1 MAQHTIEGVV
11 IEAGSNRPLRELR
24 VEAWL
29 RDAQHADKRIGSAVS
44 GADGAFAIVCDLGRE
59 LALKPVD
66 IYFKLLS
73 GERLLDGTRQRIVW
87 NSGSPGTRVMIPI
100 GREAIEGAAAAAMF
114 QVGGTVSTA
123 SGVALPD
130 LRVDIVDR
138 SIGGET
144 LLATA
149 ITDAKGHYS
158 ALYDPAQTGKP
169 RADLFAR
176 VIEPRGGDKG
186 AELERSPVYYRAE
199 ALLAID
205 FVVDAAK
212 VTRADEYRRLG
223 ADIRRILGTTTSIE
237 KLGAQQV
244 DYLAGHSRWDARM
257 IAMAASAAQLSAKT
271 KIPAE
276 HYYALMRT
284 GVAGDAAIHRLSLAS
299 AGDRLK
305 RAMSEGVIGSDN
317 PIEATLKLY
326 QNESVAA
333 FGDVRAPATV
343 SSLKDLLTVSLKS
356 EEIKPF
362 LLAYVASAER
372 PSDLWSALAKN
383 GIGDTTIAR
392 LKTDGKLGFLTR
404 QNAPLVSRLRSDLG
418 INAVED
424 LAAAGLYQA
433 DAWTGVIG
441 KDVPAGLSAAA
452 YAEGL
457 AAQVQ
462 LSFPSQVVGEMVRRK
477 ELAVEGG
484 AKGAQGEIA
493 AFFRNAREKIG
504 TQAVKR
510 WEGYSNLTTE
520 GKSGA
525 RLTER
530 LYQMSPSNASMVAL
544 SKAGLNSAQDIARM
558 PQARFMEKF
567 GASFPNPAEAEMV
580 YKKAGAIHS
589 ATLSLATTFLSARS
603 MPNIYAISGHTGMV
617 NAPVGPT
624 VPGGPTLEELLGN
637 MDYCACD
644 ECKSVL
650 GAAAYYVELLQFI
663 DIDGLPGGAAN
674 PQTVLFGRRPDL
686 QNLLLT
692 CENTNV
698 TVPYIDL
705 INEVLEHVIVHGSL
719 AAFHGFNM
727 REDSNALD
735 LLADPEHVSDA
746 AYLKTKAEV
755 YPHTLPFDMPLA
767 ALRLLMQAWDS
778 TLADALG
785 VFGAAADARRERLGL
800 NGAEYSILT
809 NLGFRALPEYLGEP
823 AATGIDALNAIISN
837 GKTFSRRTGIT
848 YQDLSD
854 ILRTRFIN
862 PGYPLV
868 ALLTP
873 LQVSLVQI
881 QSLYTGALTDAAFS
895 ALLPPALDT
904 APYGGDVPAWLRAR
918 RELIMGL
925 VTLTDVGAGGTS
937 CNFAALEL
945 RFALPDNAA
954 NKLTAL
960 VYHKLLRFIRMWKK
974 FGWSIEFT
982 DRVLSALL
990 GMAPDA
996 LTPANLD
1003 PAFGA
1008 LLARIANFLT
1018 LAKRQNLS
1026 VAKQADWLPLFDA
1039 SLGAAVRQE
1048 GLARLLRIGITDLQ
1062 HFAEITGIDPL
1073 ADDMGADAPSLLRF
1087 LDAWK
1092 LLKGARLKVVDLEYL
1107 LRHVDDS
1114 GALTPGQAAL
1124 ERDLKALRDS
1134 ISVVATNLGAA
1145 PANADLAQAHAR
1157 MALVYD
1163 VAVSDHFIGMVG
1175 KGASFHAP
1183 LATVEEALP
1192 AKIAAIDARI
1202 GLDPFA
1208 KQLTYRGILAAPA
1221 AAALALAADALVLA
1235 DMESITTAAALHAF
1249 IADFKTALQGIV
1261 DAGQADLAALGASY
1275 PELKVIYDAV
1285 AGIAEPAAQ
1294 ATALIAQ
1301 IMPALRNRLETMAL
1315 RTTLASLLKTAPEVV
1330 DVLTRG
1336 RDVLSADGDASA
1348 PILDDFRRLDAPFA
1362 LDANGSYALHID
1374 PPSTDNYILYVA
1386 APAGTVVTLGVDGA
1400 PAIAATTLGADGEAG
1415 TAGVHALRAGS
1426 LVALTLTLANLPPG
1440 KSAQLRWRT
1449 KGMAKTALPA
1459 ARLYLDARL
1468 GTARASLLRL
1478 QKAAQLA
1485 QSLALTPAALAHLA
1499 ASNADTAGFL
1509 NDLDVTGTIS
1519 AVRLHALWN
1528 KVALLAWLAQIK
1540 ADDSNPD
1547 TWASLLDNPGQ
1558 TTPKGKLVL
1567 AAAAGFSDDDLNAV
1581 LAHFSV
1587 PIASLGSL
1595 RLLRQ
1600 MLEAVDFAVATGQ
1613 RAADIAAWSTAA
1625 PDQALI
1631 DTIKQSLRDHQPAA
1645 AWRDTLQDVND
1656 ALRNQRR
1663 DALVSYI
1670 LHHQAP
1676 APGID
1681 TADKL
1686 YEHFLIDVEMD
1697 ACMLTSRIRLALSTV
1712 QLFVMRCLMNLE
1724 KGVSPGAI
1732 DAAQWT
1738 WMRRY
1743 RVWQANRK
1751 IFLFP
1756 ENWLEPEL
1764 RDNKSPFFRELEAEL
1779 LKSDITDELAEDAY
1793 LSYLKKLDEVARLE
1807 VVGSYLQEGKPGR
1820 EDDILHVFGRSNGV
1834 TRQYYYRRFEFGY
1847 WTPWDKISLNIDG
1860 EFLLPVVWKNQLYVF
1875 WLTMVQK
1882 PQGADA
1888 SKTPQAMGNAA
1899 WTDSARL
1906 NVEISLA
1913 YGQYYH
1919 GKWTSPKSSE
1929 FTEPVRLEGLH
1940 AFEPEK
1946 LVVAVRTDQPPAGIS
1961 ERLVITMVH
1970 MGELQ
1975 GFNIV
1980 FTSKNAAPSINADCD
1995 DKLLTDV
2002 DVFNYMLLW
2011 TPAPTSALD
2020 SNRLRVPGKV
2030 FTVRVDQPNGA
2041 TEPHLDQHLL
2051 TKTAPMLDG
2060 FRIRPLMQ
2068 PVANQWNAPLFYSDE
2083 QALFFINPTEKVEM
2097 VSDFDSYYDLGDITI
2112 GPVEI
2117 PPLYEIPVVIIKDP
2131 LGPVANPLIQVASQ
2145 NFERVITDNRQ
2156 FSFNGAVFDA
2166 RGMAQGGKV

>member
-11 IEAGSNRPLRELR
+11 IEAASNRPVCELR

-29 RDAQHADKRIGSAVS
+29 RDAQHADKRVGAAVC
-44 GADGAFAIVCDLGRE
+44 GADGAFAIACELGRA

-66 IYFKLLS
+66 IYFRLFAR
-73 GERLLDGTRQRIVW
+73 ERLLEDTRARIVW
-87 NSGSPGTRVMIPI
+87 SSASPATRVMIAL
-100 GREAIEGAAAAAMF
+100 GREALEGAAAAAVF

-130 LRVDIVDR
+130 LRIDIVDR

-149 ITDAKGHYS
+149 ITDARGHYS
-158 ALYDPAQTGKP
+158 AVYDPAQTGKP
-169 RADLFAR
+169 RADLFVR
-176 VIEPRGGDKG
+176 VIEPRGDGG
-186 AELERSPVYYRAE
+186 AELERSPVHYRAD

-205 FVVDAAK
+205 FVVDAAR

-223 ADIRRILGTTTSIE
+223 ADIRRILGKTTSID
-237 KLGAQQV
+237 KLGAREV
-244 DYLAGHSRWDARM
+244 DYLAGHSRWDARV
-257 IAMAASAAQLSAKT
+257 IAMAASAAQLSART

-284 GVAGDAAIHRLSLAS
+284 GVPGDAAIHRLSVA
-299 AGDRLK
+299 AVGDRLK
-305 RAMSEGVIGSDN
+305 RAMSEGVIGSDS
-317 PIEATLKLY
+317 PIEQTLKLY
-326 QNESVAA
+326 QHESVAA
-333 FGDVRAPATV
+333 FGDARAPATV
-343 SSLKDLLTVSLKS
+343 SSLRDLLAVSLKS

-372 PSDLWSALAKN
+372 PSELWSALAKN
-383 GIGDTTIAR
+383 GIGETAIAR

-404 QNAPLVSRLRSDLG
+404 QNAPLVARLRSDLG

-433 DAWTGVIG
+433 DAWTSVIG
-441 KDVPAGLSAAA
+441 QDIPAGLSAAA

-462 LSFPSQVVGEMVRRK
+462 LSFPSQVVGEMVRRQ

-484 AKGAQGEIA
+484 AKGAQGELA
-493 AFFRNAREKIG
+493 GFFRNAREKIG

-510 WEGYSNLTTE
+510 WEGYANLTAE

-525 RLTER
+525 RLAER

-544 SKAGLNSAQDIARM
+544 SKAGLHSAQDIARM
-558 PQARFMEKF
+558 PQERFMQKF
-567 GASFPNPAEAEMV
+567 GAGFPNPGEAAMV

-674 PQTVLFGRRPDL
+674 PQAVLFGRRPDL

-705 INEVLEHVIVHGSL
+705 INEVLEHFIVNGGL
-719 AAFHGFNM
+719 AAFKGFNM

-735 LLADPEHVSDA
+735 LLADPEHVSHA

-785 VFGAAADARRERLGL
+785 VFGTPAAARRERLGL
-800 NGAEYSILT
+800 NGAEYSILS
-809 NLGFRALPEYLGEP
+809 NLGFRALPEYFGEP
-823 AATGIDALNAIISN
+823 AASGIDALNAAISN

-862 PGYPLV
+862 PGYPLA

-873 LQVSLVQI
+873 LQVSLAQI
-881 QSLYTGALTDAAFS
+881 QSLYTGALTDAAFT
-895 ALLPPALDT
+895 ALLPSALDT

-925 VTLTDVGAGGTS
+925 VTLTDVGAAGAS

-974 FGWSIEFT
+974 FGWSIDFT
-982 DRVLSALL
+982 DRVLGALL

-1003 PAFGA
+1003 AAFGA

-1018 LAKRQNLS
+1018 IAKRQNLS
-1026 VAKQADWLPLFDA
+1026 VAKQADWLPLFDT
-1039 SLGAAVRQE
+1039 SLSVAGRQE

-1073 ADDMGADAPSLLRF
+1073 ADDMATDAPSLLRF

-1114 GALTPGQAAL
+1114 GALTPAQAAL

-1134 ISVVATNLGAA
+1134 ISSVATHLGAP

-1163 VAVSDHFIGMVG
+1163 AAVTDRFIGLVG
-1175 KGASFHAP
+1175 KGASLRAP
-1183 LATVEEALP
+1183 LASVEEALP
-1192 AKIAAIDARI
+1192 AKIVAADARI

-1208 KQLTYRGILAAPA
+1208 RQLTYRGILAAPA
-1221 AAALALAADALVLA
+1221 AAVLASAADALVLA
-1235 DMESITTAAALHAF
+1235 DMEEITTAAALHAF

-1294 ATALIAQ
+1294 AAALIGQ
-1301 IMPALRNRLETMAL
+1301 IMPALRSRLETMAL
-1315 RTTLASLLKTAPEVV
+1315 RTTLASLLKTAPEMV

-1336 RDVLSADGDASA
+1336 ADVLSAHGDATA

-1386 APAGTVVTLGVDGA
+1386 APAGTVVTLGIDGA
-1400 PAIAATTLGADGEAG
+1400 AAIAATTLAADGETG

-1449 KGMAKTALPA
+1449 KGMAKTPVPA

-1468 GTARASLLRL
+1468 GAARASLLRL
-1478 QKAAQLA
+1478 QKAAQLSQA
-1485 QSLALTPAALAHLA
+1485 LGLTPAALAHLA
-1499 ASNADTAGFL
+1499 ASNVDTAGVL
-1509 NDLDVTGTIS
+1509 NELDVSGSIS
-1519 AVRLHALWN
+1519 GAGLHALWN

-1567 AAAAGFSDDDLNAV
+1567 AAAAGFSDADLNAV
-1581 LAHFSV
+1581 LAHFGV

-1600 MLEAVDFAVATGQ
+1600 MIDALDFAVATGQ
-1613 RAADIAAWSTAA
+1613 RAADIAAWSTAL

-1631 DTIKQSLRDHQPAA
+1631 DTIKQSLREHQPPA

-1712 QLFVMRCLMNLE
+1712 QLFVMRCLMHLE
-1724 KGVSPGAI
+1724 KAVSPGAI
-1732 DAAQWT
+1732 DAAQWA

-1793 LSYLKKLDEVARLE
+1793 LSYLKKLDEVARLD
-1807 VVGSYLQEGKPGR
+1807 VVGSYLQEGKPGSA
-1820 EDDILHVFGRSNGV
+1820 DDILHVFGRTNGV

-1888 SKTPQAMGNAA
+1888 GKTPQAMGNAA
-1899 WTDSARL
+1899 WTNSARV

-1913 YGQYYH
+1913 YGQYYR

-1946 LVVAVRTDQPPAGIS
+1946 LVVAVRTDQPPAGMS
-1961 ERLVITMVH
+1961 ERLVITMLY
-1970 MGELQ
+1970 MGKLQ

-1980 FTSKNAAPSINADCD
+1980 FTSKNAAPSINAGYDS
-1995 DKLLTDV
+1995 KLLTGV
-2002 DVFNYMLLW
+2002 AVFNYTLLW

-2020 SNRLRVPGKV
+2020 SNRLRAPGKV

-2041 TEPHLDQHLL
+2041 TDPHLDQHLL

-2083 QALFFINPTEKVEM
+2083 RALFFINPTEKVEM
-2097 VSDFDSYYDLGDITI
+2097 VSDFNGYYDLGDITI
-2112 GPVEI
+2112 GTVEI

-2131 LGPVANPLIQVASQ
+2131 LGPVANPLIQVANQ